1 MVAAVKD
8 LPQEVLE
15 KIDYREWSLRT
26 PEGVAR
32 FRELKAKSLPA
43 VAIEGKLAFES
54 MIPPGEDLVAAIES
68 ASSRKNNLTVVR
80 VRAGA
85 CGFLSLIKAKQENK
99 REVRIQIESDCE
111 SVEDLG
117 FILEQLGPLGI
128 KEIIAT
134 SQKANRVFEAAS
146 DKLPHAACP
155 VPVAIIKASEVAM
168 GLNVPSP
175 ITIEFASDSDDEP
188 GS

>member
-8 LPQEVLE
+8 LPPEVLE

-26 PEGVAR
+26 REGVAR
-32 FRELKAKSLPA
+32 FQELKAKSLPA

-54 MIPPGEDLVAAIES
+54 MIPPGEDLVAAIER
-68 ASSRKNNLTVVR
+68 ASLRKDNLTVVT

-85 CGFLSLIKAKQENK
+85 CGFLTHIKARQENK
-99 REVRIQIESDCE
+99 REVCIEIESDCE

-117 FILEQLGPLGI
+117 FILEESGPLGI

-134 SQKANRVFEAAS
+134 SQKANRVFEAAAE
-146 DKLPHAACP
+146 KLPHAACP
-155 VPVAIIKASEVAM
+155 VPVAIIKASEVAL

-175 ITIEFASDSDDEP
+175 VTIEFENGSGDETAC
-188 GS
+188 